1 MLEKLEK
8 VLDLLIEGLEMLVA
22 EGKRQSAANGG
33 VGEPAPAPAPAKPAR
48 APRKTATKEPEKA
61 AEPDPFA
68 GLGGGP
74 VEAAAVSVE
83 DQMEAKR
90 ICQDLMAAY
99 IRRVGVAGGVGLG
112 KAKVILAEV
121 CGRPIAALEELKYA
135 DHVKLTP
142 RFERELDALNK

>member
-1 MLEKLEK
+1 MIEKLEK
-8 VLDLLIEGLEMLVA
+8 VLDLLVDALELYL
-22 EGKRQSAANGG
+22 GRKAAP
-33 VGEPAPAPAPAKPAR
+33 VTEPAPAPAKPAR

-90 ICQDLMAAY
+90 ACQDLMAAY